1 MIRSGFKHARPA
13 HTIRLR
19 DREPLPPRLTPVAL
33 VNASM
38 APVAGIPASAIEKE
52 NALQH
57 AGYMDIVR
65 AMPCA
70 HCGRAPRSQFCHT
83 DETKGM
89 GIKTDCRKGWPG
101 CDSCHFAIG
110 TQRIYPKAER
120 RALEARYAEQTR
132 AAIVAAGLWPKTLPP
147 WSMN

>member
-1 MIRSGFKHARPA
+1 MKRSGFNRPVLARVRTVHKP
-13 HTIRLR
+13 I
-19 DREPLPPRLTPVAL
+19 PLAQRR
-33 VNASM
+33 NASITQCVGT
-38 APVAGIPASAIEKE
+38 ADPIEKE

-57 AGYMDIVR
+57 AAYMDLVR

-101 CDSCHFAIG
+101 CDACHYAIG
-110 TQRIYPKAER
+110 TQRIYPRDER
-120 RALEARYAEQTR
+120 RALEARYAAQTR
-132 AAIVAAGLWPKTLPP
+132 AAIQAAGLWPATLPL
-147 WSMN
+147 WSEYENR

>member
-1 MIRSGFKHARPA
+1 MRSGFKRPTLERKRTV
-13 HTIRLR
+13 HTPIAPENRR
-19 DREPLPPRLTPVAL
+19 
-33 VNASM
+33 NASM
-38 APVAGIPASAIEKE
+38 TPVVTTPCEAIEKE

-65 AMPCA
+65 AMSCA

-101 CDSCHFAIG
+101 CDSCHYLIG
-110 TQRIYPKAER
+110 TKRIYPRDER
-120 RALEARYAEQTR
+120 RALEAKLAAQTR
-132 AAIVAAGLWPKTLPP
+132 TLILAAGLWPKTLPL
-147 WSMN
+147 WTEA

>member
-1 MIRSGFKHARPA
+1 MNRTPMKPGRGFKRP
-13 HTIRLR
+13 TIERKR
-19 DREPLPPRLTPVAL
+19 TEHTPVPEHL
-33 VNASM
+33 RRNASM
-38 APVAGIPASAIEKE
+38 TGVCDQTPIPKE

-57 AGYMDIVR
+57 AGYMDLVR

-101 CDSCHFAIG
+101 CGDCHHAIG
-110 TQRIYPKAER
+110 TKRIYPKDER
-120 RALEARYAEQTR
+120 RALEARYAAQTR
-132 AAIVAAGLWPKTLPP
+132 AAIVAAGLWPKSLPL
-147 WSMN
+147 WTEE